1 MKSEMFTMR
10 GKIGAKQLVS
20 LPSSSINF
28 PKKKKLIPDEHAQNV
43 LAMGEFL
50 TEHLVSVTDLK
61 SVRSSC
67 LHRNLL
73 FVRLH
78 FAAIANLGGQLLLE
92 PGAVIPAVQVAVL
105 ALQCDDYENVAEM
118 FTRIGKVMFSARSVQ
133 TCDMFISLTSCLVR
147 HANSTSILLGKP
159 SCAKF
164 CEEHN
169 MRASLESVL
178 PAIGITGSE
187 QITRFLSCTKLVF
200 QYIMGQGHS
209 GMDIIETFE
218 KTEILVENVP
228 MFLRHSSNLLF
239 EYADQVVSF
248 RKRMCMSHS
257 QMVNILTFGTDA
269 TFRTMLVLTEEQW
282 RNCLAIQT
290 FLSTPQKFG
299 EVMKTV
305 ESAL

>member
-1 MKSEMFTMR
+1 
-10 GKIGAKQLVS
+10 
-20 LPSSSINF
+20 
-28 PKKKKLIPDEHAQNV
+28 
-43 LAMGEFL
+43 
-50 TEHLVSVTDLK
+50 
-61 SVRSSC
+61 
-67 LHRNLL
+67 
-73 FVRLH
+73 
-78 FAAIANLGGQLLLE
+78 
-92 PGAVIPAVQVAVL
+92 
-105 ALQCDDYENVAEM
+105 
-118 FTRIGKVMFSARSVQ
+118 
-133 TCDMFISLTSCLVR
+133 
-147 HANSTSILLGKP
+147 
-159 SCAKF
+159 
-164 CEEHN
+164 
-169 MRASLESVL
+169 
-178 PAIGITGSE
+178 
-187 QITRFLSCTKLVF
+187 
-200 QYIMGQGHS
+200 MGQGHS

-290 FLSTPQKFG
+290 FLSTPQKLG